1 MSPGNGPEDGGILPR
16 LVRGGA
22 GGKRQCVPVRAI
34 GRTDGS
40 ERGHFCRPATLAR
53 PIAPLFG
60 PASPPGISN
69 FFSAQLSAPLDFSD
83 WKQELWHAF

>member
-34 GRTDGS
+34 GS
-40 ERGHFCRPATLAR
+40 ERASEDTFGDLLRSRAR
-53 PIAPLFG
+53 SLIGWLFG
-60 PASPPGISN
+60 PAKRN
-69 FFSAQLSAPLDFSD
+69 FKLF
-83 WKQELWHAF
+83 